1 VRAGPE
7 RGHQDVQI
15 PWSEKPLKGK
25 GSRRLGRTRDKAQVS
40 ALCETAEVLDANA
53 CETCD
58 FLVGEDLLTR
68 FDADQSRNLSR
79 EFALS
84 KTSALEIPFLTARTA
99 RT

>member
-1 VRAGPE
+1 MCAGPE
-7 RGHQDVQI
+7 PAHQDVQI
-15 PWSEKPLKGK
+15 PWGEKPLKGK
-25 GSRRLGRTRDKAQVS
+25 GSRRLGRTREKAQVW

-58 FLVGEDLLTR
+58 FLEDLLTR
-68 FDADQSRNLSR
+68 FGGDHRHNLSR

-99 RT
+99 ST